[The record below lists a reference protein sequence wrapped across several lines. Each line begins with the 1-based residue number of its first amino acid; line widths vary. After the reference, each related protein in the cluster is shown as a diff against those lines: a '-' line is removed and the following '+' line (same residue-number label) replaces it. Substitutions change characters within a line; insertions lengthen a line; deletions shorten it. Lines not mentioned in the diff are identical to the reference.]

1 METYKYVISKNRYNA
16 LLIDSHIRSDLI
28 PLSKMRYDLLN
39 GPKIIIE
46 DEHFE
51 DALENKLIEK
61 IENTE
66 NKYILH

>member
-1 METYKYVISKNRYNA
+1 MKNQSKAIKTYSISKNRYNA
-16 LLIDSHIRSDLI
+16 LLIDSHIRSNLI

-51 DALENKLIEK
+51 ELPVTDNLDL
-61 IENTE
+61 
-66 NKYILH
+66 